1 MSNWLTDAIAKE
13 SAYDEG
19 FEVGRQSVAE
29 EIFEELEAA
38 MQRSKTTHAGWE
50 FFGMILEDYVEDM
63 KKKYGVK

>member
-19 FEVGRQSVAE
+19 FEAGRQSVAE
-29 EIFEELEAA
+29 EIFEELD
-38 MQRSKTTHAGWE
+38 QRILDTHSDGYLRERIRKEVAK
-50 FFGMILEDYVEDM
+50 L